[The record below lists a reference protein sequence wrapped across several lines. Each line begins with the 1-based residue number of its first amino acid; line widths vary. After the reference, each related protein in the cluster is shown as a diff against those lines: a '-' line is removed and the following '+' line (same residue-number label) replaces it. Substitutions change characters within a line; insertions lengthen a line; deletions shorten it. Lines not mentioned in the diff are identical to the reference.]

1 MTGRRRPIPPITRSE
16 ILRAGRLYRKLLAE
30 GFTFEPQTDGE
41 EVVMAVGF
49 PAGDPRS
56 GEERLAWG
64 LERFPEL
71 HLLLH
76 MLANGIR
83 PPRR

>member
-1 MTGRRRPIPPITRSE
+1 MTQPAPPITRSE
-16 ILRAGRLYRKLLAE
+16 ILKAGRLYRKLLAE
-30 GFTFEPQTDGE
+30 GYSFDPQRDGE
-41 EVVMAVGF
+41 EVVMAVSF
-49 PAGDPRS
+49 PAGDRRS

-83 PPRR
+83 PQGGS